1 MQHLRIKN
9 VLYPIFTQHIELKIY
24 KTHIMKRAYSLIIAV
39 AFGATSF
46 NASAASNIVN
56 IGHTLPSTAIGTINQ
71 ENRDV
76 KNFNG
81 VAAGGP
87 IEVII
92 TLGNSEGLKFE
103 GDAEAIAT
111 LVSEVKGNI
120 LIIRPKTSWT
130 SWSHK
135 YENKKIIARVSA
147 KTISSL
153 TMSGNGSIKVNGT
166 VQATELATTLSG
178 SGTITAN
185 IDADKLTSV
194 ISGSGSVNLTG
205 KTDDAN
211 ITLSGSGQFSGKTL
225 SMDNLNTRISGS
237 GSVNVKVEDNI
248 KALVSGSGRV
258 NYSGNPTVEQRVI
271 GSGGVSKI

>member
-1 MQHLRIKN
+1 MKRTFSMLFVGAIVAANLSAYASEAVLKKIALHSSVIKN
-9 VLYPIFTQHIELKIY
+9 SSKF
-24 KTHIMKRAYSLIIAV
+24 
-39 AFGATSF
+39 
-46 NASAASNIVN
+46 
-56 IGHTLPSTAIGTINQ
+56 NQ

-76 KNFNG
+76 KDFNG
-81 VAAGGP
+81 LAAGGP

-92 TLGNSEGLKFE
+92 TIGNAESIKFE
-103 GDAEAIAT
+103 GDAEAIST

-135 YENKKIIARVSA
+135 YENKKIVARVSA
-147 KTISSL
+147 KTITSL

-166 VQATELATTLSG
+166 IHAAELATTLSG

-185 IDADKLTSV
+185 VDADELTSV
-194 ISGSGSVNLTG
+194 ISGSGNLIITG
-205 KTDDAN
+205 KTDKAN
-211 ITLSGSGQFSGKTL
+211 VTVSGSGKFSGKTL
-225 SMDNLNTRISGS
+225 SMNDLDTRISGS

-258 NYSGNPTVEQRVI
+258 NYIGNPNVEQRVI

>member
-1 MQHLRIKN
+1 MK
-9 VLYPIFTQHIELKIY
+9 
-24 KTHIMKRAYSLIIAV
+24 KTFSILIATAAIAV
-39 AFGATSF
+39 NF
-46 NASAASNIVN
+46 NANASTSKTQLGASVSAINHPVLIANN
-56 IGHTLPSTAIGTINQ
+56 GNNNINQ
-71 ENRDV
+71 DNRDV

-92 TLGNSEGLKFE
+92 TIGNSESLKFE

-111 LVSEVKGNI
+111 LVTEVKGNI

-147 KTISSL
+147 KNISSL
-153 TMSGNGSIKVNGT
+153 TMSGDGSIKVNGT
-166 VQATELATTLSG
+166 VQAQELATTLSG

-185 IDADKLTSV
+185 VDADKITSV
-194 ISGSGSVNLTG
+194 ISGSGVVNLIG
-205 KTDDAN
+205 KADDAN
-211 ITLSGSGQFSGKTL
+211 VTVSGSGKFNGKTL
-225 SMDNLNTRISGS
+225 SISDLDTRISGS
-237 GSVNVKVEDNI
+237 GSVNVKVEDTI